1 MKTFSSIKKKLEF
14 VLLLLI
20 NDAKI
25 RVRDMTFEILLFMA
39 LVVVF

>member
-1 MKTFSSIKKKLEF
+1 VKTFSSIKKKLEF